1 MSLVEKCAIQEVIAQ
16 YSYTWDAK
24 DVEGFANLFV
34 EEAVW
39 EAFRTGETLPH
50 VHLESRTAIREWA
63 AQRHQ
68 GPLAGIRTCHHQS
81 GVLFEVLTADRA
93 RTRTM
98 LLLTHQEAT
107 DAVPRLILSG
117 VYQDEWRKMPEG
129 WRFVHRTLRG

>member
-1 MSLVEKCAIQEVIAQ
+1 MSLEDKLAIQEMIAQ
-16 YSYTWDAK
+16 YSYTYDAK
-24 DVEGFANLFV
+24 DAEGFANLFV

-39 EAFRTGETLPH
+39 ELSRAGETHPQVQLG
-50 VHLESRTAIREWA
+50 SRTAIREWA

-68 GPLAGIRTCHHQS
+68 GLLAGIRTCHHQS

-98 LLLTHQEAT
+98 LLLTHQGAT
-107 DAVPRLILSG
+107 DAVPRLTFSG
-117 VYQDEWRKMPEG
+117 VYQDEWRKTPEG